1 MVPLRK
7 GGSKLR
13 PTAFNLEE
21 KCYNNLM
28 KISLVLH
35 NIRST
40 YNVGAILR
48 TAEGLGI
55 DEVVLSGYT
64 PRYDDVKLL
73 PHLRTKLNH
82 QIAKSALG
90 AETMVPQI
98 AIDDLGTWL
107 DERRHLGWVVV
118 GLENNLDIDELS
130 KKQILGKQ
138 QLKNQPIVLI
148 LGEEVAGIPAEIR
161 QLCDYFLEIPMV
173 GRKESFNVSVATAM
187 ALWEFKRLVL

>member
-1 MVPLRK
+1 
-7 GGSKLR
+7 
-13 PTAFNLEE
+13 
-21 KCYNNLM
+21 M

-138 QLKNQPIVLI
+138 QLADQPIVLI